1 MKTSDNN
8 GSNKRTYL
16 TPEVA
21 CILLDNEISLQLQSP
36 ATPNSGDEVNNTPG
50 YINSNPFKTDLA

>member
-21 CILLDNEISLQLQSP
+21 CILLDNEISLQLQS
-36 ATPNSGDEVNNTPG
+36 ATPPNSGDEVNNAPN
-50 YINSNPFKTDLA
+50 YINSNPFKTEIA